1 MRLAGALCCLLLERS
16 GAFRFPVQSTRVGK
30 ACVRAAKLVAGTDE
44 DAELFANPGWADV
57 AEKLNALPAFAVA
70 DKDGN
75 VLRDTELVG
84 RAVFYL
90 DAAAAEAAL
99 TRTVNGGA
107 FTGGELGVVPFG
119 LANAWREMRE
129 GAAILVADTA
139 ALAAAG
145 APDGADGRAGEDVPL
160 FGCPELAREG
170 AGGTPTLPL
179 FLDRADLQAAL
190 DMAAP
195 GNAHE
200 VLCLGLG
207 RAIELLV
214 TVPEKS
220 GFEFSAASSSLTYIQ
235 SYLNG
240 ETAAS
245 NAFN

>member
-119 LANAWREMRE
+119 LANAWREVR
-129 GAAILVADTA
+129 V
-139 ALAAAG
+139 
-145 APDGADGRAGEDVPL
+145 DV
-160 FGCPELAREG
+160 RV
-170 AGGTPTLPL
+170 
-179 FLDRADLQAAL
+179 R
-190 DMAAP
+190 
-195 GNAHE
+195 
-200 VLCLGLG
+200 VLCAG
-207 RAIELLV
+207 
-214 TVPEKS
+214 
-220 GFEFSAASSSLTYIQ
+220 SSP
-235 SYLNG
+235 
-240 ETAAS
+240 AS
-245 NAFN
+245 NACSVAPRASAGVRNPKRAPIPLRLVMSDARGRRHPRR